1 MNYLLGEF
9 KYKIHPDS
17 REYWQY
23 HFLVSHVSFQSEL
36 KFSLLTENPVKLGRK
51 IRDKNCLG
59 FSSDGNYLAFC
70 YEGAVRIFNLS
81 GNRTKRVTFEPT
93 LGYITSICFV
103 PGTADFVIGGQN
115 GRIYLCDITGSFRR
129 VFVPRAAE
137 AYYKGI
143 SCLEISHDG
152 TQLAAGYGDTK
163 VRFWNIDNDAQCQT
177 ILGSQ
182 GAVESLAFSP
192 EGQYFA
198 VGTGDKFV
206 RVFDI
211 KSTPY
216 VLSWQLQHPNVAN
229 SISFLPDGA
238 GLIVGSRYSS
248 STLYNLSKI
257 QARLCGT

>member
-198 VGTGDKFV
+198 VGTGTSSCAF
-206 RVFDI
+206 
-211 KSTPY
+211 ST
-216 VLSWQLQHPNVAN
+216 LNQLHTSYHGNFNTPMSRIQFP
-229 SISFLPDGA
+229 SFLMEQDSSLVPDTA
-238 GLIVGSRYSS
+238 
-248 STLYNLSKI
+248 
-257 QARLCGT
+257 ARHFIT